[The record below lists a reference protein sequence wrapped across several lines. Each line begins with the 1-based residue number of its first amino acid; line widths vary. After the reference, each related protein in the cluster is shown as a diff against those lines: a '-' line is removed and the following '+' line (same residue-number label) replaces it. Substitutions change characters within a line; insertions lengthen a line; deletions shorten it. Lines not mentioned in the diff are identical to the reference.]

1 MSDALLYAFT
11 KPATQ
16 IVAKDVPVNVAMNW
30 YFIAAS
36 VVVLLP
42 AVYWVTMRFVC
53 RDKIPVH
60 RYINRHIF
68 RDDLGS
74 WLCKS
79 IK

>member
-1 MSDALLYAFT
+1 MIGMSDALLYAFT

-36 VVVLLP
+36 VIVLLP
-42 AVYWVTMRFVC
+42 
-53 RDKIPVH
+53 IPVH
-60 RYINRHIF
+60 RYIDRHIF